1 MTPKAQ
7 KILLQ
12 SRSINSPPVSGMMK
26 AEVVEDDCDGFLI
39 GDFGTAV
46 LFPVLTGVFVGV
58 LPAILVGVDVGVLV
72 GVFVGVVP
80 GIFVGVL
87 EGVLVG
93 VSVGVLVGVLVGV
106 SVGVLVGVFVAGTVV
121 FVGVLVGVFV
131 AGTDVFVGVLVGVLV
146 GGTVVFVGVLVGVFV
161 GGTGVFVGVLV
172 GVFVGPAAETT
183 KVFLPV
189 AVWGWHP
196 GPLPARTV
204 KVVEPAGV
212 APVVEIVRVDV
223 FPPGEF
229 VTAEGLNTAEAPVG
243 KIVVRLNGDVQE
255 PAFPLKPTVIV

>member
-1 MTPKAQ
+1 
-7 KILLQ
+7 
-12 SRSINSPPVSGMMK
+12 MK
-26 AEVVEDDCDGFLI
+26 AEVVEDDCDGFFV
-39 GDFGTAV
+39 GDLGTE
-46 LFPVLTGVFVGV
+46 VLTVVLMGV
-58 LPAILVGVDVGVLV
+58 LVGVEVGVLV

-87 EGVLVG
+87 VGVLVG
-93 VSVGVLVGVLVGV
+93 VSVGVLVGV

-121 FVGVLVGVFV
+121 LVGVLVGVFV

-196 GPLPARTV
+196 VPLPARTV

-212 APVVEIVRVDV
+212 VPVVDIVRVDV